1 MARRARP
8 LFWGYLFVKWWLAI
22 ALAFALFVT
31 WAQNQFAPA
40 WLQSFGDAV
49 EQVMNTRPYPY
60 AVITAALLLA
70 VVNAIRAR
78 PTAETPA
85 P

>member
-8 LFWGYLFVKWWLAI
+8 LFWGYLFVKWWLTI
-22 ALAFALFVT
+22 VLTVSLFGV

-40 WLQSFGDAV
+40 WLQSFADAL
-49 EQVMNTRPYPY
+49 EQALDTRPVEYGI
-60 AVITAALLLA
+60 ITAALLLA